1 MDDAYSRRT
10 ITRLFTIRNNGY
22 QTRDPLLPRRSRL
35 MGHARRRPERLVEKL
50 RRIRITLGLSQTELH
65 KSLGVEE
72 DIPYTRISDYE
83 LGKNE
88 PTLIV
93 LLEYAR
99 IAGVHLETIVHDGLD
114 LPTKLPGTVKYEP
127 RNQSR
132 SKRRK

>member
-1 MDDAYSRRT
+1 M
-10 ITRLFTIRNNGY
+10 GY
-22 QTRDPLLPRRSRL
+22 
-35 MGHARRRPERLVEKL
+35 ARRRPERLAQKL
-50 RRIRITLGLSQTELH
+50 KKIRNTLGLSQTELH

-99 IAGVHLETIVHDGLD
+99 VAGVHLEAIVDDRLD

-132 SKRRK
+132 VKGRKMT

>member
-1 MDDAYSRRT
+1 
-10 ITRLFTIRNNGY
+10 
-22 QTRDPLLPRRSRL
+22 
-35 MGHARRRPERLVEKL
+35 MGHRRPRPERLAEKL

-99 IAGVHLETIVHDGLD
+99 LAGVHVETIIDD
-114 LPTKLPGTVKYEP
+114 SSELPTKLPGTVKYEP

-132 SKRRK
+132 SKRHKVS